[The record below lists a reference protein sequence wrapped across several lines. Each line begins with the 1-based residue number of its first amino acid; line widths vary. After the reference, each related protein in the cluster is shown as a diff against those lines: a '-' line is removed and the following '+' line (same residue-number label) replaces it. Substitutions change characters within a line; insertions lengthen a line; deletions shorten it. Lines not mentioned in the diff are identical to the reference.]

1 MHIYLKSLFHN
12 ARLAFSQASRGPQS
26 VAFLSASVLAAYW
39 LGAAAILLAIPLILL
54 AFYPSHRTI
63 GETTEVQVPDS
74 GDTNLMRSELD
85 RVLARARKKSLQSAC
100 MAIQIDDFDMLLN
113 RYGRATA
120 DMITTRCLD
129 RLARALR
136 SSDQLFNLANG
147 QIGILLAPVRQ
158 FGLEPA
164 LELAERLQ
172 STVEEPI
179 SISTTTAYISVSIGL
194 CLDGHAPN
202 SSGKSMFDATITAL
216 KDASR
221 HGPSKV
227 RAYSRGMRGTA
238 PHRIADELEKALES
252 GQFVSWFQPQISTDT
267 GQISGFEALA
277 RWVHPR
283 AGLML
288 PAEFLPVLASTGRLE
303 QLGDAMLRN
312 ALKAI
317 QTWDKIGFDIP
328 HVGVNFSPEE
338 LRNPRLAEKIE
349 WELDRCNVAPKRL
362 TVEILETV
370 VATSPDD
377 TITRN
382 INALAEM
389 GCMIDLDD
397 FGTGHASISSV
408 RRFAVHRLK
417 IDRSFVMKVD
427 RDVEQQRMIS
437 AILSMAERLGL
448 ETLAEGVE
456 SAGEHTILAQLGCGH
471 VQGYGIARPMP
482 LDETADW
489 IATHQAKVHAPP
501 VIGRIT
507 G

>member
-100 MAIQIDDFDMLLN
+100 MAIQIDDFDTLLN

-338 LRNPRLAEKIE
+338 LRNPRLAE
-349 WELDRCNVAPKRL
+349 
-362 TVEILETV
+362 
-370 VATSPDD
+370 
-377 TITRN
+377 
-382 INALAEM
+382 M

-489 IATHQAKVHAPP
+489 ITTHQAKVHAPP

>member
-1 MHIYLKSLFHN
+1 MQTHLKALLRN
-12 ARLAFSQASRGPQS
+12 AKPALSQASRGPQS
-26 VAFLSASVLAAYW
+26 VAFLAASVLAAYW

-54 AFYPSHRTI
+54 AFYPSHRT
-63 GETTEVQVPDS
+63 V
-74 GDTNLMRSELD
+74 GDTVDLKAHDDGDTSLMRGELD
-85 RVLARARKKSLQSAC
+85 RVLARARKKSFQTAC
-100 MAIQIDDFDMLLN
+100 LAIQIDDFDTLLN
-113 RYGRATA
+113 RYGHTTA
-120 DMITTRCLD
+120 DMITSRCLD

-136 SSDQLFNLANG
+136 NSDQLFNLSNG

-158 FGLEPA
+158 FGLAPA

-179 SISTTTAYISVSIGL
+179 SLSSTTAYISISIGL

-202 SSGKSMFDATITAL
+202 SSGKSLFDATIAAL
-216 KDASR
+216 GEASR

-303 QLGDAMLRN
+303 QLGDAMLYN

-317 QTWDKIGFDIP
+317 QTWDNIGFDIP
-328 HVGVNFSPEE
+328 HVGVNFSPDE
-338 LRNPRLAEKIE
+338 LRNPYLAEKVE

-362 TVEILETV
+362 AVEILETV

-377 TITRN
+377 TIARN

-389 GCMIDLDD
+389 GCLIDLDD

-417 IDRSFVMKVD
+417 IDRSFVMNVD

-489 IATHQAKVHAPP
+489 ITTHQAKVHAPP

>member
-39 LGAAAILLAIPLILL
+39 LGAAAIVLAIPLILL
-54 AFYPSHRTI
+54 VFYPRHRTV
-63 GETTEVQVPDS
+63 GETIELQVPDS
-74 GDTNLMRSELD
+74 GDTNLMRNELD

-317 QTWDKIGFDIP
+317 QTWDNIGFDIP
-328 HVGVNFSPEE
+328 HVGVNFSPDE
-338 LRNPRLAEKIE
+338 LRNPRLAEKVE

-377 TITRN
+377 TVARN

-389 GCMIDLDD
+389 GCLIDLDD

-408 RRFAVHRLK
+408 RRFPVHRLK

>member
-1 MHIYLKSLFHN
+1 MQTHLKALLRN
-12 ARLAFSQASRGPQS
+12 AKPALLQASRGPQS
-26 VAFLSASVLAAYW
+26 VAFLAASVLAAYW

-54 AFYPSHRTI
+54 AFYPSQRT
-63 GETTEVQVPDS
+63 V
-74 GDTNLMRSELD
+74 GDTVDLRARDDGDINLMRGELD
-85 RVLARARKKSLQSAC
+85 RVLAHARKKSFQTAC
-100 MAIQIDDFDMLLN
+100 LAIQIDDFETLLN

-120 DMITTRCLD
+120 DMITSRCLD

-136 SSDQLFNLANG
+136 SSDQLFNLSNG

-172 STVEEPI
+172 STVGEPI
-179 SISTTTAYISVSIGL
+179 SLNSTTAYISASVGL

-202 SSGKSMFDATITAL
+202 SSGKSLFDATIAAL
-216 KDASR
+216 GDACR
-221 HGPSKV
+221 HGPSTV

-283 AGLML
+283 AGLMM

-303 QLGDAMLRN
+303 QLGDALLRH

-317 QTWDKIGFDIP
+317 QTWDNIGFDIP
-328 HVGVNFSPEE
+328 HVGVNFSPDE
-338 LRNPRLAEKIE
+338 LRNPYLAEKIE

-362 TVEILETV
+362 AVEILETV
-370 VATSPDD
+370 VATSHDD

-382 INALAEM
+382 INALTEM

-417 IDRSFVMKVD
+417 IDRSFVMNVD

-489 IATHQAKVHAPP
+489 ITTHQAKVHAPP